1 MKYYMAGIK
10 GAGMS
15 ALALLLSDLG
25 YDIVGYDDA
34 SEHRFTEDKLLERGI
49 KIYSE
54 PNKELDN
61 ETVVIYSP
69 ALKLDTHPELIKA
82 REMNLKIYEYE
93 EMLGKLTKKFKTICI
108 SAVSYTHLT
117 LPTNCT

>member
-25 YDIVGYDDA
+25 YEIVGYDDA
-34 SEHRFTEDKLLERGI
+34 KEHRFTEDKLIERGI

-54 PNKELDN
+54 PNNELDE

-69 ALKLDTHPELIKA
+69 AFRLNELPELIKA
-82 REMNLKIYEYE
+82 QELNL
-93 EMLGKLTKKFKTICI
+93 
-108 SAVSYTHLT
+108 
-117 LPTNCT
+117 